1 MAGQAWAGERVAC
14 EAGYSVC
21 LPDAASI
28 EEQGSGWLAL
38 TTPNTRVAQPN
49 EYTWLVLER
58 HEVEQLLGHAKT
70 RDTKE
75 GADATDRL
83 VAEKES
89 GVDVSATGN
98 QALPTF
104 TLEDAL
110 DAREPFSTAQFE
122 QRFTDLQL
130 LERSKVP
137 TNKLEYDLFQA
148 STYRKAAERTEM
160 DALLPDAVQLAWG
173 ALQQGDVM
181 RSTTMRLGGHDYV
194 VLRKNDVKVKS
205 GATVKAADDAETIQ
219 TSLANP
225 ETDEA
230 NAPASE
236 TSKAKHQDEQS
247 YILMMGLTSQDDK
260 LYILNIFVPDYPD
273 EVDKLKD
280 NYSVFKL
287 EKEKAK
293 YKKELLQAR
302 LDRGTVARKQMESL
316 RIRKT

>member
-1 MAGQAWAGERVAC
+1 
-14 EAGYSVC
+14 
-21 LPDAASI
+21 
-28 EEQGSGWLAL
+28 
-38 TTPNTRVAQPN
+38 
-49 EYTWLVLER
+49 
-58 HEVEQLLGHAKT
+58 
-70 RDTKE
+70 
-75 GADATDRL
+75 
-83 VAEKES
+83 
-89 GVDVSATGN
+89 
-98 QALPTF
+98 
-104 TLEDAL
+104 
-110 DAREPFSTAQFE
+110 
-122 QRFTDLQL
+122 
-130 LERSKVP
+130 
-137 TNKLEYDLFQA
+137 
-148 STYRKAAERTEM
+148 
-160 DALLPDAVQLAWG
+160 
-173 ALQQGDVM
+173 
-181 RSTTMRLGGHDYV
+181 MRLGGHDYV

-230 NAPASE
+230 KEPASE
-236 TSKAKHQDEQS
+236 KTSKAKQPDEQS